1 MVVRLQNGGN
11 MEIAE
16 QIYYVGTD
24 DREIDL
30 FESQYAVPKGISYN
44 SYLIMDEKIALLD
57 TVDARKTEEWLE
69 NVKKVLGTRTPDYL
83 IISHMEPDH
92 AGSIMA
98 IAEEYPMMK
107 LVGNAKTFPM
117 LEQFFPVDFED
128 RKITVVEG
136 DSLLLGSHT
145 LRFFM
150 APMVHWPEVM
160 VSYEE
165 TEKILFSAD
174 GFGKFGAL
182 DTKEGWVEEA
192 RRYYINIVGKY
203 GMQVQALLK
212 KAADLDIR
220 MICPLHGPV
229 LKDDLEFYIEK
240 YDIWS
245 SYRPEEKGVLVAYAS
260 IHGNTAKAAKELAGI
275 LAGLGEEKVEI
286 ADLSRTDI
294 AKTVA
299 DAFRYDAV
307 ILACPTYDGGLFPC
321 MEDFLAHLKAKN
333 YQKRTV
339 GLVENGTWAPMAAKF
354 MKTLLEG
361 MKEIKVVE
369 PTVSIRS
376 ALNEQS
382 GEQLRKLAEE
392 IHNR

>member
-1 MVVRLQNGGN
+1 

-30 FESQYAVPKGISYN
+30 FESQYAVPEGISYN
-44 SYLIMDEKIALLD
+44 SYLIMDEKIVLLD
-57 TVDARKTEEWLE
+57 TVDARKTTEWLG

-117 LEQFFPVDFED
+117 LAQFFQMDFED

-275 LAGLGEEKVEI
+275 LTGLGEEKVEI
-286 ADLSRTDI
+286 ADLSRADM

-299 DAFRYDAV
+299 DAFRYDAM

>member
-1 MVVRLQNGGN
+1 

-30 FESQYAVPKGISYN
+30 FESQYAVPEGISYN
-44 SYLIMDEKIALLD
+44 SYLIMDEKIVLLD
-57 TVDARKTEEWLE
+57 TVDARKTTEWLG

-117 LEQFFPVDFED
+117 LAQFFQMDFED

-299 DAFRYDAV
+299 DAFRYDAM

>member
-299 DAFRYDAV
+299 DAFRYDAM

>member
-1 MVVRLQNGGN
+1 

-16 QIYYVGTD
+16 QIYYVGAD

-30 FESQYAVPKGISYN
+30 FESQYAVPAGISYN

-299 DAFRYDAV
+299 DAFRYDAM

>member
-1 MVVRLQNGGN
+1 

-299 DAFRYDAV
+299 DAFRYDAM